1 MLAKVKVAKVHAPGK
16 TDKKTLDYCFF
27 DRDQMAEF
35 FFFGSLQVYFVLSNL
50 TPLGLIWSDYIAV
63 IQLSYHYHLFRL

>member
-1 MLAKVKVAKVHAPGK
+1 MEGNSRLMIRVQVHISSSVKW
-16 TDKKTLDYCFF
+16 LN
-27 DRDQMAEF
+27 F
-35 FFFGSLQVYFVLSNL
+35 FFFLGSLQVYFVLSNL

>member
-1 MLAKVKVAKVHAPGK
+1 MEGNSRLMIRVQVHISSSVKW
-16 TDKKTLDYCFF
+16 LN
-27 DRDQMAEF
+27 